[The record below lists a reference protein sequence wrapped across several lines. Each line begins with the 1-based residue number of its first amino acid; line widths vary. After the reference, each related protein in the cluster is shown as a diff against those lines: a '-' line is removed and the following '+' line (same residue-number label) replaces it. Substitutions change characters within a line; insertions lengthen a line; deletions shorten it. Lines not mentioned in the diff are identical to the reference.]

1 MNNDIEIEEF
11 DKTNFVNS
19 ILQFIKNSSEGI
31 QNEALND
38 NDGNDQIDED
48 TTSKKPLSHE
58 EILQEIEEQYLISKT
73 SFPTSWLCKFQQQS
87 FDCDSSGLLSLA
99 PLEPS
104 KPRINLEILRDGPDG
119 LVTGYKEL
127 ALSNSGLTSKNSTSL
142 LREPGK
148 LDDFVKGNSNQIP
161 FAPGGF
167 EEVLMDKVDNIV
179 DNFFNVLKFED
190 DEIQTIIPGF
200 KRGLLFD
207 DDETKWVPYKKLIG
221 LNITDLITHDDDELS
236 GFGYYSGFEDGD
248 HSKIRDYHD
257 DCIVDDVIDPSSSKD
272 KINEDVDKFLSTQS
286 QTSKEIIKASKYIT
300 NDSKKREWAHVVNL
314 DDELLNF
321 KELIPELAYKYG
333 FELDTFQ
340 KQAVY
345 HLETLSN
352 QKYRDFKE
360 TFGENN
366 VGILTGDVQI
376 NSEASCLIMT
386 TEILRSMLYRG
397 SDLIR
402 DVEFVIFDEV
412 HYVNDSERGV
422 VWEEVIIMLPGHV
435 KFVLLSATVPNTKEF
450 ADWIGRTKKKDIYVI
465 RTLKRPVPLEHFLY
479 AKKQIYKIVNADQ
492 RFLKEGSMWIH
503 LIDLLKKKELLPTV
517 NFTFS
522 KKKCDEY
529 ANYLT
534 NLDLCTSDEKKTD
547 KELPQILR
555 MRDLLSR
562 GIAVH
567 HGGLLPVI
575 KEMVELLFS
584 RGHVKVLFATET
596 FAMGVNMPTKTVV
609 FSGIRKH
616 DGKEFRQLIPGEYI
630 QMSGRAGRRS
640 FDKTGTVIIV
650 PSGNEF
656 PSESQLNAMIL
667 GTPTKLKSQ
676 FRLTYN
682 MILNLL
688 RVESF
693 EVEDMIKRSFS
704 ENTSQKTLPDKERE
718 FAEREKILKAT
729 KILECTICNHDIR
742 EFYNISANI
751 LDLNRKII
759 TKLADTKV
767 LSQGRIIVVNN
778 SAYGNV
784 LAVILNP
791 SFEVLMLLDKS
802 SKDTINSKKSTII
815 PITNITIPD
824 QSSYT
829 YARQFIS
836 ITNIIT
842 VTKFTIKFDDLTDV
856 TKLAQQL
863 LRHAL
868 DMKKTEIVD
877 NDWSK
882 IRTLEFQLNLKEK
895 ARLMSKIYS
904 FQCIK
909 CPELNEHYGLIHET
923 MSLEKN
929 LNELLHTITGKNL
942 ELMPEYEQRIEV
954 LKYLKYIDEKTS
966 VVQLRGQVAC
976 KINTADELL
985 VTELIFG
992 NVLKESEYDPAEI
1005 VALLS
1010 CLVFQEKNA
1019 SEPTLTPNLEK
1030 GVAEIKKVAK
1040 YVGEVQR
1047 EKGVYIPG
1055 DYVETIKFGLVQVV
1069 YEWARGMPF
1078 KDIMELTDVMEGSI
1092 VRCITRLDET
1102 CSEIKSAA
1110 QLMGNIEL
1118 CTKMDK
1124 ARGLI
1129 KRDIVFATS
1138 LKIPGSPGT
1147 ANSVNLF
1154 SSETFTISD

>member
-38 NDGNDQIDED
+38 NDDNDQIDED

-207 DDETKWVPYKKLIG
+207 DDDETKWVPYKKLIG

-257 DCIVDDVIDPSSSKD
+257 S
-272 KINEDVDKFLSTQS
+272 QS
-286 QTSKEIIKASKYIT
+286 SKEIIKASKYIT

-321 KELIPELAYKYG
+321 KELIPELAYKYE
-333 FELDTFQ
+333 FELDPFQ

-345 HLETLSN
+345 HLES
-352 QKYRDFKE
+352 
-360 TFGENN
+360 G
-366 VGILTGDVQI
+366 
-376 NSEASCLIMT
+376 NSVFVAAHTSAGKTAVAE
-386 TEILRSMLYRG
+386 G

-465 RTLKRPVPLEHFLY
+465 STLKRPVPLEHFLY
-479 AKKQIYKIVNADQ
+479 AKKQIYKIVNADR
-492 RFLKEGSMWIH
+492 RFLKEGYK
-503 LIDLLKKKELLPTV
+503 LANEALTKKDKEVKTKV
-517 NFTFS
+517 STRGGHGS
-522 KKKCDEY
+522 SSRGGKG
-529 ANYLT
+529 
-534 NLDLCTSDEKKTD
+534 KTD

-575 KEMVELLFS
+575 KEMVEILFS
-584 RGHVKVLFATET
+584 KGLVKVLFATET

-729 KILECTICNHDIR
+729 KTLECTICNHDIK

-759 TKLADTKV
+759 TKLADTKA

-778 SAYGNV
+778 IAYGNV
-784 LAVILNP
+784 FAVILNP

-836 ITNIIT
+836 ITNIVT
-842 VTKFTIKFDDLTDV
+842 VTKFTFKFDDLTDV

-868 DMKKTEIVD
+868 DMKKTGILE

-882 IRTLEFQLNLKEK
+882 IRTFEFQLNLKEK
-895 ARLMSKIYS
+895 VRLMNKIYS

-909 CPELNEHYGLIHET
+909 CPELNEHYGLIHEI

-966 VVQLRGQVAC
+966 VVQLRGQIAC

-1047 EKGVYIPG
+1047 NKEVDIQVG
-1055 DYVETIKFGLVQVV
+1055 DYVETIKFGLVEVV

-1078 KDIMELTDVMEGSI
+1078 KDIMGLTDVMEGSI

-1124 ARGLI
+1124 ARSLI

-1154 SSETFTISD
+1154 SSETSSAFTISD

>member
-38 NDGNDQIDED
+38 NDDNDQIDED

-207 DDETKWVPYKKLIG
+207 DDDETKWVPYKKLIG

-257 DCIVDDVIDPSSSKD
+257 S
-272 KINEDVDKFLSTQS
+272 QS
-286 QTSKEIIKASKYIT
+286 SKEIIKASKYIT

-321 KELIPELAYKYG
+321 KELIPELAYKYE
-333 FELDTFQ
+333 FELDPFQ

-345 HLETLSN
+345 HLES
-352 QKYRDFKE
+352 
-360 TFGENN
+360 G
-366 VGILTGDVQI
+366 
-376 NSEASCLIMT
+376 NSVFVAAHTSAGKTAVAE
-386 TEILRSMLYRG
+386 G

-465 RTLKRPVPLEHFLY
+465 STLKRPVPLEHFLY
-479 AKKQIYKIVNADQ
+479 AKKQIYKIVNADR
-492 RFLKEGSMWIH
+492 RFLKEGYK
-503 LIDLLKKKELLPTV
+503 LANEALTKKDKEVKTKV
-517 NFTFS
+517 STRGGHGS
-522 KKKCDEY
+522 SSRGGKG
-529 ANYLT
+529 
-534 NLDLCTSDEKKTD
+534 KTD

-575 KEMVELLFS
+575 KEMVEILFS
-584 RGHVKVLFATET
+584 KGLVKVLFATET

-729 KILECTICNHDIR
+729 KTLECTICNHDIK

-759 TKLADTKV
+759 TKLADTKA

-778 SAYGNV
+778 IAYGNV
-784 LAVILNP
+784 FAVILNP

-829 YARQFIS
+829 YDRQFIS

-868 DMKKTEIVD
+868 DMKKTGILE

-882 IRTLEFQLNLKEK
+882 IRTFEFQLNLKEK
-895 ARLMSKIYS
+895 VRLMNKIYS

-1047 EKGVYIPG
+1047 NKEVDIQVG
-1055 DYVETIKFGLVQVV
+1055 DYVETIKFGLVEVV

-1078 KDIMELTDVMEGSI
+1078 KDIMGLTDVMEGSI

-1124 ARGLI
+1124 ARSLI

-1138 LKIPGSPGT
+1138 LYILQNQQQK
-1147 ANSVNLF
+1147 
-1154 SSETFTISD
+1154 

>member
-38 NDGNDQIDED
+38 NDDNDQIDED

-207 DDETKWVPYKKLIG
+207 DDDETKWVPYKKLIG

-272 KINEDVDKFLSTQS
+272 KINEDSQS
-286 QTSKEIIKASKYIT
+286 SKEIIKASKYIT

-321 KELIPELAYKYG
+321 KELIPELAYKYE
-333 FELDTFQ
+333 FELDPFQ

-345 HLETLSN
+345 HLES
-352 QKYRDFKE
+352 
-360 TFGENN
+360 G
-366 VGILTGDVQI
+366 
-376 NSEASCLIMT
+376 NSVFVAAHTSAGKTAVAE
-386 TEILRSMLYRG
+386 G

-450 ADWIGRTKKKDIYVI
+450 ADWIG
-465 RTLKRPVPLEHFLY
+465 TLKRPVPLEHFLY
-479 AKKQIYKIVNADQ
+479 AKKQIYKIVNADR
-492 RFLKEGSMWIH
+492 RFLKEGYK
-503 LIDLLKKKELLPTV
+503 LANEALTKKDKEVKTKV
-517 NFTFS
+517 STRGGHGS
-522 KKKCDEY
+522 SSRGGKG
-529 ANYLT
+529 
-534 NLDLCTSDEKKTD
+534 KTD

-575 KEMVELLFS
+575 KEMVEILFS
-584 RGHVKVLFATET
+584 KGLVKVLFATET

-729 KILECTICNHDIR
+729 KTLECTICNHDIK

-759 TKLADTKV
+759 TKLADTKA

-778 SAYGNV
+778 IAYGNV
-784 LAVILNP
+784 FAVILNP

-829 YARQFIS
+829 YDRQFIS

-868 DMKKTEIVD
+868 DMKKTGILE

-882 IRTLEFQLNLKEK
+882 IRTFEFQLNLKEK
-895 ARLMSKIYS
+895 VRLMNKIYS

-1047 EKGVYIPG
+1047 NKEVDIQVG
-1055 DYVETIKFGLVQVV
+1055 DYVETIKFGLVEVV

-1078 KDIMELTDVMEGSI
+1078 KDIMGLTDVMEGSI

-1124 ARGLI
+1124 ARSLI

-1154 SSETFTISD
+1154 SSETSSAFTISD

>member
-38 NDGNDQIDED
+38 NDDNDQIDED

-207 DDETKWVPYKKLIG
+207 DDDETKWVPYKKLIG

-272 KINEDVDKFLSTQS
+272 KINEDSQS
-286 QTSKEIIKASKYIT
+286 SKEIIKASKYIT

-321 KELIPELAYKYG
+321 KELIPELAYKYE
-333 FELDTFQ
+333 FELDPFQ

-345 HLETLSN
+345 HLESGNSVFVAAHTSAGKTAVAEYAIALAQKHKTHAIYTSPIKALSN
-352 QKYRDFKE
+352 QKYRDFKV

-376 NSEASCLIMT
+376 NSGASCLIMT

-465 RTLKRPVPLEHFLY
+465 STLKRPVPLEHFLY
-479 AKKQIYKIVNADQ
+479 AKKQIYKIVNADR
-492 RFLKEGSMWIH
+492 RFLKEGYK
-503 LIDLLKKKELLPTV
+503 LANEALTKKDKEVKTKV
-517 NFTFS
+517 STRGGHGS
-522 KKKCDEY
+522 SSRGGKG
-529 ANYLT
+529 
-534 NLDLCTSDEKKTD
+534 KTD

-575 KEMVELLFS
+575 KEMVEILFS
-584 RGHVKVLFATET
+584 KGLVKVLFATET

-729 KILECTICNHDIR
+729 KTLECTICNHDIK

-759 TKLADTKV
+759 TKLADTKA

-778 SAYGNV
+778 IAYGNV
-784 LAVILNP
+784 FAVILNP

-802 SKDTINSKKSTII
+802 SK
-815 PITNITIPD
+815 
-824 QSSYT
+824 
-829 YARQFIS
+829 
-836 ITNIIT
+836 
-842 VTKFTIKFDDLTDV
+842 
-856 TKLAQQL
+856 AQQL

-868 DMKKTEIVD
+868 DMKKTGILE

-882 IRTLEFQLNLKEK
+882 IRTFEFQLNLKEK
-895 ARLMSKIYS
+895 VRLMNKIYS

-909 CPELNEHYGLIHET
+909 CPELNEHYGLIHEI

-966 VVQLRGQVAC
+966 VVQLRGQIAC

-1047 EKGVYIPG
+1047 NKEVDIQVG
-1055 DYVETIKFGLVQVV
+1055 DYVETIKFGLVEVV

-1078 KDIMELTDVMEGSI
+1078 KDIMGLTDVMEGSI

-1124 ARGLI
+1124 ARSLI
-1129 KRDIVFATS
+1129 KRDI
-1138 LKIPGSPGT
+1138 KIPGSPGT

-1154 SSETFTISD
+1154 SSETSSAFTISD

>member
-38 NDGNDQIDED
+38 NDDNDQIDED

-207 DDETKWVPYKKLIG
+207 DDDETKWVPYKKLIG

-272 KINEDVDKFLSTQS
+272 KINEDSQS
-286 QTSKEIIKASKYIT
+286 SKEIIKASKYIT

-321 KELIPELAYKYG
+321 KELIPELAYKYE
-333 FELDTFQ
+333 FELDPFQ

-345 HLETLSN
+345 HLESGNSVFVAAHTSAGKTAVAEYAIALAQKHKTHAIYTSPIKALSN
-352 QKYRDFKE
+352 QKYRDFKV

-376 NSEASCLIMT
+376 NSGASCLIMT

-450 ADWIGRTKKKDIYVI
+450 ADWIG
-465 RTLKRPVPLEHFLY
+465 TLKRPVPLEHFLY
-479 AKKQIYKIVNADQ
+479 AKKQIYKIVNADR
-492 RFLKEGSMWIH
+492 RFLKEGYK
-503 LIDLLKKKELLPTV
+503 LANEALTKKDKEVKTKV
-517 NFTFS
+517 STRGGHGS
-522 KKKCDEY
+522 SSRGGKG
-529 ANYLT
+529 
-534 NLDLCTSDEKKTD
+534 KTD

-575 KEMVELLFS
+575 KEMVEILFS
-584 RGHVKVLFATET
+584 KGLVKVLFATET

-729 KILECTICNHDIR
+729 KTLECTICNHDIK

-759 TKLADTKV
+759 TKLADTKA

-778 SAYGNV
+778 IAYGNV
-784 LAVILNP
+784 FAVILNP
-791 SFEVLMLLDKS
+791 SFEVLMFLDKS

-836 ITNIIT
+836 ITNI
-842 VTKFTIKFDDLTDV
+842 FDDLTDV

-863 LRHAL
+863 LCHAL
-868 DMKKTEIVD
+868 DMKK

-882 IRTLEFQLNLKEK
+882 IRMFEFRLNLDEK
-895 ARLMSKIYS
+895 AQLMNKIDS

-909 CPELNEHYGLIHET
+909 CPELNEHYGLIHEI
-923 MSLEKN
+923 MSLGKK
-929 LNELLHTITGKNL
+929 LDELLHTITGENL

-954 LKYLKYIDEKTS
+954 LKSLKYIDEKTS
-966 VVQLRGQVAC
+966 VVQLRGQIAC
-976 KINTADELL
+976 KIVKKAD
-985 VTELIFG
+985 
-992 NVLKESEYDPAEI
+992 NESEYDPAEI

-1010 CLVFQEKNA
+1010 SRKNA
-1019 SEPTLTPNLEK
+1019 SELTLTPNLEK

-1047 EKGVYIPG
+1047 NKEVDIQVG

-1069 YEWARGMPF
+1069 YELARGMNYVL
-1078 KDIMELTDVMEGSI
+1078 KW
-1092 VRCITRLDET
+1092 
-1102 CSEIKSAA
+1102 IK
-1110 QLMGNIEL
+1110 LE
-1118 CTKMDK
+1118 
-1124 ARGLI
+1124 
-1129 KRDIVFATS
+1129 V
-1138 LKIPGSPGT
+1138 
-1147 ANSVNLF
+1147 
-1154 SSETFTISD
+1154 

>member
-1 MNNDIEIEEF
+1 
-11 DKTNFVNS
+11 
-19 ILQFIKNSSEGI
+19 NSSEGI

-38 NDGNDQIDED
+38 NDDNDQIDED

-207 DDETKWVPYKKLIG
+207 DDDETKWVPYKKLIG

-257 DCIVDDVIDPSSSKD
+257 S
-272 KINEDVDKFLSTQS
+272 QS
-286 QTSKEIIKASKYIT
+286 SKEIIKASKYIT

-321 KELIPELAYKYG
+321 KELIPELAYKYE
-333 FELDTFQ
+333 FELDPFQ

-345 HLETLSN
+345 HLES
-352 QKYRDFKE
+352 
-360 TFGENN
+360 G
-366 VGILTGDVQI
+366 
-376 NSEASCLIMT
+376 NSVFVAAHTSAGKTAVAE
-386 TEILRSMLYRG
+386 G

-465 RTLKRPVPLEHFLY
+465 STLKRPVPLEHFLY
-479 AKKQIYKIVNADQ
+479 AKKQIYKIVNADR
-492 RFLKEGSMWIH
+492 RFLKEGYKLANEALTKKDKEVKTKVSTRGGHGSSSRGGKGNDKSKIH
-503 LIDLLKKKELLPTV
+503 LFLEKSLNKLK
-517 NFTFS
+517 
-522 KKKCDEY
+522 
-529 ANYLT
+529 LT
-534 NLDLCTSDEKKTD
+534 ETD

-575 KEMVELLFS
+575 KEMVEILFS
-584 RGHVKVLFATET
+584 KGLVKVLFATET

-729 KILECTICNHDIR
+729 KTLECTICNHDIK

-759 TKLADTKV
+759 TKLADTKA

-778 SAYGNV
+778 IAYGNV
-784 LAVILNP
+784 FAVILNP

-829 YARQFIS
+829 YDRQFIS

-868 DMKKTEIVD
+868 DMKKTGILE

-882 IRTLEFQLNLKEK
+882 IRTFEFQLNLKEK
-895 ARLMSKIYS
+895 VRLMNKIYS

-1047 EKGVYIPG
+1047 NKEVDIQVG
-1055 DYVETIKFGLVQVV
+1055 DYVETIKFGLVEVV

-1078 KDIMELTDVMEGSI
+1078 KDIMGLTDVMEGSI

-1124 ARGLI
+1124 ARSLI

-1138 LKIPGSPGT
+1138 LYILQNQQQK
-1147 ANSVNLF
+1147 
-1154 SSETFTISD
+1154 

>member
-38 NDGNDQIDED
+38 NDDNDQIDED

-207 DDETKWVPYKKLIG
+207 DDDETKWVPYKKLIG

-257 DCIVDDVIDPSSSKD
+257 S
-272 KINEDVDKFLSTQS
+272 QS
-286 QTSKEIIKASKYIT
+286 SKEIIKASKYIT

-321 KELIPELAYKYG
+321 KELIPELAYKYE
-333 FELDTFQ
+333 FELDPFQ

-345 HLETLSN
+345 HLES
-352 QKYRDFKE
+352 
-360 TFGENN
+360 G
-366 VGILTGDVQI
+366 
-376 NSEASCLIMT
+376 NSVFVAAHTSAGKTAVAE
-386 TEILRSMLYRG
+386 G

-465 RTLKRPVPLEHFLY
+465 STLKRPVPLEHFLY
-479 AKKQIYKIVNADQ
+479 AKKQIYKIVNADR
-492 RFLKEGSMWIH
+492 RFLKEGYK
-503 LIDLLKKKELLPTV
+503 LANEALTKKDKEVKTKV
-517 NFTFS
+517 STRGGHGS
-522 KKKCDEY
+522 SSRGGKG
-529 ANYLT
+529 
-534 NLDLCTSDEKKTD
+534 KTD

-575 KEMVELLFS
+575 KEMVEILFS
-584 RGHVKVLFATET
+584 KGLVKVLFATET

-729 KILECTICNHDIR
+729 KTLECTICNHDIK

-759 TKLADTKV
+759 TKLADTKA

-778 SAYGNV
+778 IAYGNV
-784 LAVILNP
+784 FAVILNP
-791 SFEVLMLLDKS
+791 SFEVLMFLDKS

-836 ITNIIT
+836 ITNIVT
-842 VTKFTIKFDDLTDV
+842 VTKFTFKFDDLTDV

-863 LRHAL
+863 LCHAL
-868 DMKKTEIVD
+868 DMKK

-882 IRTLEFQLNLKEK
+882 IRMFEFRLNLDEK
-895 ARLMSKIYS
+895 AQLMNKIDS

-909 CPELNEHYGLIHET
+909 CPELNEHYGLIHEI
-923 MSLEKN
+923 MSLGKK
-929 LNELLHTITGKNL
+929 LDELLHTITGENL

-954 LKYLKYIDEKTS
+954 LKSLKYIDEKTS
-966 VVQLRGQVAC
+966 VVQLRGQIAC
-976 KINTADELL
+976 KIVKKAD
-985 VTELIFG
+985 
-992 NVLKESEYDPAEI
+992 NESEYDPAEI

-1010 CLVFQEKNA
+1010 SRKNA
-1019 SEPTLTPNLEK
+1019 SELTLTPNLEK

-1047 EKGVYIPG
+1047 NKEVDIQVG

-1069 YEWARGMPF
+1069 YELARGM
-1078 KDIMELTDVMEGSI
+1078 
-1092 VRCITRLDET
+1092 
-1102 CSEIKSAA
+1102 
-1110 QLMGNIEL
+1110 LMGNIEL
-1118 CTKMDK
+1118 CAKMDK
-1124 ARGLI
+1124 ARSLI

-1138 LKIPGSPGT
+1138 LFFIRWKNNSSTIIEFNSLLAELYPSGYTFKEHELRAWRAMLKAAGCHNVTPFEDDESKYQFWSCSLNTLQDQQILSQLYSLGFLSPT
-1147 ANSVNLF
+1147 PIHKKTPID
-1154 SSETFTISD
+1154 EEHISKSFW

>member
-1 MNNDIEIEEF
+1 
-11 DKTNFVNS
+11 
-19 ILQFIKNSSEGI
+19 
-31 QNEALND
+31 
-38 NDGNDQIDED
+38 
-48 TTSKKPLSHE
+48 
-58 EILQEIEEQYLISKT
+58 
-73 SFPTSWLCKFQQQS
+73 
-87 FDCDSSGLLSLA
+87 
-99 PLEPS
+99 
-104 KPRINLEILRDGPDG
+104 
-119 LVTGYKEL
+119 
-127 ALSNSGLTSKNSTSL
+127 
-142 LREPGK
+142 
-148 LDDFVKGNSNQIP
+148 
-161 FAPGGF
+161 
-167 EEVLMDKVDNIV
+167 
-179 DNFFNVLKFED
+179 
-190 DEIQTIIPGF
+190 
-200 KRGLLFD
+200 
-207 DDETKWVPYKKLIG
+207 
-221 LNITDLITHDDDELS
+221 
-236 GFGYYSGFEDGD
+236 
-248 HSKIRDYHD
+248 
-257 DCIVDDVIDPSSSKD
+257 
-272 KINEDVDKFLSTQS
+272 
-286 QTSKEIIKASKYIT
+286 
-300 NDSKKREWAHVVNL
+300 
-314 DDELLNF
+314 
-321 KELIPELAYKYG
+321 
-333 FELDTFQ
+333 
-340 KQAVY
+340 
-345 HLETLSN
+345 
-352 QKYRDFKE
+352 
-360 TFGENN
+360 
-366 VGILTGDVQI
+366 
-376 NSEASCLIMT
+376 
-386 TEILRSMLYRG
+386 
-397 SDLIR
+397 
-402 DVEFVIFDEV
+402 
-412 HYVNDSERGV
+412 
-422 VWEEVIIMLPGHV
+422 
-435 KFVLLSATVPNTKEF
+435 
-450 ADWIGRTKKKDIYVI
+450 
-465 RTLKRPVPLEHFLY
+465 TLKRPVPLEHFLY
-479 AKKQIYKIVNADQ
+479 AKKQIYKIVNADR
-492 RFLKEGSMWIH
+492 RFLKEGYK
-503 LIDLLKKKELLPTV
+503 LANEALTKKDKEVKTKV
-517 NFTFS
+517 STRGGHGS
-522 KKKCDEY
+522 SSRGGKG
-529 ANYLT
+529 
-534 NLDLCTSDEKKTD
+534 KTD

-575 KEMVELLFS
+575 KEMVEILFS
-584 RGHVKVLFATET
+584 KGLVKVLFATET

-729 KILECTICNHDIR
+729 KTLECTICNHDIK

-759 TKLADTKV
+759 TKLADTKA

-778 SAYGNV
+778 IAYGNV
-784 LAVILNP
+784 FAVILNP

-802 SKDTINSKKSTII
+802 SK
-815 PITNITIPD
+815 
-824 QSSYT
+824 
-829 YARQFIS
+829 
-836 ITNIIT
+836 
-842 VTKFTIKFDDLTDV
+842 
-856 TKLAQQL
+856 AQQL

-868 DMKKTEIVD
+868 DMKKTGILE

-882 IRTLEFQLNLKEK
+882 IRTFEFQLNLKEK
-895 ARLMSKIYS
+895 VRLMNKIYS

-909 CPELNEHYGLIHET
+909 CPELNEHYGLIHEI
-923 MSLEKN
+923 MSLGKK
-929 LNELLHTITGKNL
+929 LDELLHTITGENL

-954 LKYLKYIDEKTS
+954 LKSLKYIDEKTS
-966 VVQLRGQVAC
+966 VVQLRGQIAC

-1047 EKGVYIPG
+1047 NKEVDIQVG
-1055 DYVETIKFGLVQVV
+1055 DYVETIKFGLVEVV

-1078 KDIMELTDVMEGSI
+1078 KDIMGLTDVMEGSI

-1124 ARGLI
+1124 ARSLI
-1129 KRDIVFATS
+1129 KHKGATYIQRIDVDGCHIEIFQDNELKKEYLGTS
-1138 LKIPGSPGT
+1138 QKLKKFQGTQLFGLEHLLTKKILAEFKIPK
-1147 ANSVNLF
+1147 
-1154 SSETFTISD
+1154 SELYPSGYTFKEHELRAWRAMLKAAEKINRKDIQNELITQLEKTQRHLNREYGNELIIDDLGNVQHDNCIEHCLNFAFDSTIYSK

>member
-1 MNNDIEIEEF
+1 
-11 DKTNFVNS
+11 
-19 ILQFIKNSSEGI
+19 
-31 QNEALND
+31 
-38 NDGNDQIDED
+38 
-48 TTSKKPLSHE
+48 
-58 EILQEIEEQYLISKT
+58 
-73 SFPTSWLCKFQQQS
+73 
-87 FDCDSSGLLSLA
+87 
-99 PLEPS
+99 
-104 KPRINLEILRDGPDG
+104 
-119 LVTGYKEL
+119 
-127 ALSNSGLTSKNSTSL
+127 
-142 LREPGK
+142 
-148 LDDFVKGNSNQIP
+148 
-161 FAPGGF
+161 
-167 EEVLMDKVDNIV
+167 
-179 DNFFNVLKFED
+179 
-190 DEIQTIIPGF
+190 
-200 KRGLLFD
+200 
-207 DDETKWVPYKKLIG
+207 
-221 LNITDLITHDDDELS
+221 
-236 GFGYYSGFEDGD
+236 
-248 HSKIRDYHD
+248 
-257 DCIVDDVIDPSSSKD
+257 
-272 KINEDVDKFLSTQS
+272 
-286 QTSKEIIKASKYIT
+286 
-300 NDSKKREWAHVVNL
+300 
-314 DDELLNF
+314 
-321 KELIPELAYKYG
+321 
-333 FELDTFQ
+333 
-340 KQAVY
+340 
-345 HLETLSN
+345 
-352 QKYRDFKE
+352 
-360 TFGENN
+360 
-366 VGILTGDVQI
+366 
-376 NSEASCLIMT
+376 
-386 TEILRSMLYRG
+386 
-397 SDLIR
+397 
-402 DVEFVIFDEV
+402 
-412 HYVNDSERGV
+412 
-422 VWEEVIIMLPGHV
+422 
-435 KFVLLSATVPNTKEF
+435 
-450 ADWIGRTKKKDIYVI
+450 
-465 RTLKRPVPLEHFLY
+465 TLKRPVPLEHFLY
-479 AKKQIYKIVNADQ
+479 AKKQIYKIVNADR
-492 RFLKEGSMWIH
+492 RFLKEGYK
-503 LIDLLKKKELLPTV
+503 LANEALTKKDKEVKTKV
-517 NFTFS
+517 STRGGHGS
-522 KKKCDEY
+522 SSRGGKG
-529 ANYLT
+529 
-534 NLDLCTSDEKKTD
+534 KTD

-575 KEMVELLFS
+575 KEMVEILFS
-584 RGHVKVLFATET
+584 KGLVKVLFATET

-729 KILECTICNHDIR
+729 KTLECTICNHDIK

-759 TKLADTKV
+759 TKLADTKA

-778 SAYGNV
+778 IAYGNV
-784 LAVILNP
+784 FAVILNP

-829 YARQFIS
+829 YDRQFIS

-868 DMKKTEIVD
+868 DMKKTGILE

-882 IRTLEFQLNLKEK
+882 IRTFEFQLNLKEK
-895 ARLMSKIYS
+895 VRLMNKIYS

-909 CPELNEHYGLIHET
+909 CPELNEHYGLIHEI
-923 MSLEKN
+923 MSLGKK
-929 LNELLHTITGKNL
+929 LDELLHTITGENL

-954 LKYLKYIDEKTS
+954 LKSLKYIDEKTS
-966 VVQLRGQVAC
+966 VVQLRGQIAC

-1047 EKGVYIPG
+1047 NKEVDIQVG
-1055 DYVETIKFGLVQVV
+1055 DYVETIKFGLVEVV

-1078 KDIMELTDVMEGSI
+1078 KDIMGLTDVMEGSI

-1124 ARGLI
+1124 ARSLI

-1138 LKIPGSPGT
+1138 LVSRCPDEISNFGAGIGYSATFVGEYLDKGATYIQRIDVDGCHIEIFQDNELKKEYLGTSQKLKKFQGTQLFGLEHLLTKKILAEFKIPK
-1147 ANSVNLF
+1147 
-1154 SSETFTISD
+1154 SELYPSGYTFKEHELRAWRAMLKAADKLLMK